1 MKTDA
6 RRFGLR
12 VYLIGVGLNQI
23 LGVCVFT
30 YVILYIM
37 SRITPS
43 ERAFADL
50 IAQIAGFSMAML
62 LIRPWFLWLYKKYY
76 NHILAAMLVVSVI
89 QALTI
94 INYPAVSNCIQAL
107 ALKLLWEPSDVVITD
122 QMNKLSKGAART
134 KTNLYTSIVMSVG
147 GVIGSLLVMLIDY
160 FSDLSPVVIAIM
172 TFADDATYAFVQFLT
187 RINFEKALR

>member
-76 NHILAAMLVVSVI
+76 NHI
-89 QALTI
+89 
-94 INYPAVSNCIQAL
+94 YPAVSNCIQAL

-122 QMNKLSKGAART
+122 QMNKLFKGAART